1 MARAQNPMPQTAV
14 KSSAMAARTTL
25 TPRVARL
32 ANPEPRSRLH
42 RVLRWSLWL
51 AVPVL
56 AVAVGSVIGLVYA
69 FAKVPLPD
77 KVPAAQAIVVQDRY
91 GHDLTTLTPAQ
102 NRREVPLKQISPAM
116 RAAVIAAEDR
126 NYYEHGAISYRG
138 LLRAAW
144 ANLTRGRVAQG
155 GSTITQQYV
164 KNAYLDRKRTI
175 FRKLREVII
184 ATKLE
189 EKYSKE
195 QILEFYLNTIYFGR
209 GAYGVDAAA
218 RTYFPD
224 LRCNRQHQACKPA
237 WTASNLTPAQ
247 AAFLAGAIRSPEFYS
262 KDRNRQSA
270 VARRNVVLRAMAGQG
285 ALSQQQAA
293 KAMSA
298 PLGTAK
304 ESARPGGGIAS
315 SPAPY
320 FLEKVRQSLVDKLG
334 AERVNLGGF
343 RVVTTLDPRMQK
355 AANQVVKTVLDRKGD
370 PLAALVAIDPKTGAV
385 RAMYG
390 GRDYRVQKYNLATDS
405 MRQAGSTMKP
415 FVLEQWLNDGFSV
428 KSAFK
433 GPAEIVVDGQKISNF
448 DDREYGWVDLLQAT
462 KNSINTVY
470 MQLIEKADPGKVAD
484 LAMRTGVGATLS
496 SLEDRPKLDKLPSLA
511 LGASEVSTLQ
521 LAAAYGTW
529 ANRGLYCAP
538 YVVEEITDL
547 SGRRITIPG
556 VDGRPAQ
563 KHRVQRRPVVSQNV
577 ADTINYALQGVI
589 EEGSGIRADI
599 GRPAAG
605 KTGTT
610 NDFTDARFV
619 GYTPNLVASVWMG
632 HNDPKQKLENVHG
645 VRNVSGSSFPAQIWH
660 DFMTISLKDT
670 PPEAFVPPVFD
681 GKVLNSTTTLPPP
694 PTTITPPTT
703 LLPPPTAPPSTAP
716 PPTTLPPPTTVPVS
730 SLPPSSWPF
739 TNTTVTPRQ
748 SADAARRRSPPP
760 STVGG

>member
-1 MARAQNPMPQTAV
+1 
-14 KSSAMAARTTL
+14 MAARTTM

-32 ANPEPRSRLH
+32 AQPAPRSRL
-42 RVLRWSLWL
+42 RRALRWSLWL
-51 AVPVL
+51 AVPVM
-56 AVAVGSVIGLVYA
+56 AVGVGGVIGLVYA

-77 KVPAAQAIVVQDRY
+77 KVPTAQAIIVQDRY
-91 GHDLTTLTPAQ
+91 GHELTTMTPEQ
-102 NRREVPLKQISPAM
+102 NRREVPLKEISPAM
-116 RAAVIAAEDR
+116 RVAVIAAEDR
-126 NYYEHGAISYRG
+126 HYYQHGAISYRG

-144 ANLTRGRVAQG
+144 ANVTRRRVAQG

-189 EKYSKE
+189 EKYSKD

-218 RTYFPD
+218 RTYFPYFK
-224 LRCNRQHQACKPA
+224 CNNQNMNCKPA
-237 WTASNLTPAQ
+237 WTAKNLTPAQ

-270 VARRNVVLRAMAGQG
+270 LARRNVVLRSMAEQG
-285 ALSQQQAA
+285 SLTQQQAA
-293 KAMSA
+293 KATA
-298 PLGTAK
+298 AQLGTAK
-304 ESARPGGGIAS
+304 EATRRGGGIAS

-320 FLEKVRQSLVDKLG
+320 FLEKVRQNLVDKLG

-343 RVVTTLDPRMQK
+343 RVVTTLDPRMQT
-355 AANQVVKTVLDRKGD
+355 AANKVVRTVLGRKGD
-370 PLAALVAIDPKTGAV
+370 PLVALVALDPQTGAV

-390 GRDYRVQKYNLATDS
+390 GSDYRVQKYNLATDS

-415 FVLEQWLNDGFSV
+415 FVLEQWLNKGFSV

-433 GPAEIVVDGQKISNF
+433 GPAKIVVEGQPVHNF
-448 DDREYGWVDLLQAT
+448 GDQAFGWVDLLQAT
-462 KNSINTVY
+462 RDSINTVY
-470 MQLIEKADPGKVAD
+470 MQLIQKAGPAEVAK
-484 LAMRTGVGATLS
+484 LAMQTGVDATLS
-496 SLEDRPKLDKLPSLA
+496 SSEKRPSLDRLPSLA

-529 ANRGLYCAP
+529 ANRGVYAQP

-547 SGRRITIPG
+547 AGRRITIPG

-563 KHRVQRRPVVSQNV
+563 KHRVKPRRVVSENV
-577 ADTINYALQGVI
+577 ADTINYALRGVI
-589 EEGSGIRADI
+589 KDGSGAKADI
-599 GRPAAG
+599 RRPAAG

-632 HNDPKQKLENVHG
+632 YNDQKQKLENVHG
-645 VRNVSGSSFPAQIWH
+645 VRNVSGGSFPAIMWH
-660 DFMTISLKDT
+660 DFMTIALKGT
-670 PPEAFVPPVFD
+670 PPLDFTPPVFD
-681 GKVLNSTTTLPPP
+681 GEVLNSTTTLNSS
-694 PTTITPPTT
+694 TTAT
-703 LLPPPTAPPSTAP
+703 L
-716 PPTTLPPPTTVPVS
+716 PPTTLPPSTVPPRTNPSKRRSTTTLPVS
-730 SLPPSSWPF
+730 SLPPSSSSPVPD
-739 TNTTVTPRQ
+739 TTTVPNQNANLAGRQ
-748 SADAARRRSPPP
+748 RPPP

>member
-1 MARAQNPMPQTAV
+1 MALLGAVGGDRIWPSAV
-14 KSSAMAARTTL
+14 KSSAMAARTTK

-32 ANPEPRSRLH
+32 AQPTPRPRLR

-56 AVAVGSVIGLVYA
+56 AVVVGSVIGLVYA

-77 KVPAAQAIVVQDRY
+77 KVPTAQAIIIQDRY
-91 GHDLTTLTPAQ
+91 RHELTTITPEQ
-102 NRREVPLKQISPAM
+102 NRREVPLKGISPAM

-126 NYYEHGAISYRG
+126 DYYQHGAISSRG

-144 ANLTRGRVAQG
+144 ANVTRGRVAQG

-164 KNAYLDRKRTI
+164 KNAYLDRKRTV
-175 FRKLREVII
+175 FRKLREAII

-189 EKYSKE
+189 EKYSKD

-218 RTYFPD
+218 RTYFPA
-224 LRCNRQHQACKPA
+224 LKCNKQGQACKPA
-237 WTASNLTPAQ
+237 WTARNLTPAQ

-262 KDRNRQSA
+262 RDRNRQA
-270 VARRNVVLRAMAGQG
+270 ALARRNLVLRTMAEQG
-285 ALSQQQAA
+285 ALTQEQAA
-293 KAMSA
+293 RALA
-298 PLGTAK
+298 VPLGTAK
-304 ESARPGGGIAS
+304 EAARRGGSIAT

-320 FLEKVRQSLVDKLG
+320 FLEKVRQNLVDQLG

-343 RVVTTLDPRMQK
+343 RVTTTLDPRMQT
-355 AANQVVKTVLDRKGD
+355 AADKVVKTVLGRKGD
-370 PLAALVAIDPKTGAV
+370 PLAALVAIDPQTGAV

-390 GRDYRVQKYNLATDS
+390 GSNYRVQQYNLATDS

-428 KSAFK
+428 KAVFK
-433 GPAEIVVDGQKISNF
+433 GPRRIVVDGQPIRNF
-448 DDREYGWVDLLQAT
+448 GNQEFGRVDLLQAT
-462 KNSINTVY
+462 RDSINTVY
-470 MQLIEKADPGKVAD
+470 MQLIEKAGPAKVAE
-484 LAMRTGVGATLS
+484 LAMKTGVGATLS
-496 SLEDRPKLDKLPSLA
+496 SSERRPDLDELPSLA

-529 ANRGLYCAP
+529 ANRGIYAEP

-547 SGRRITIPG
+547 AGKPITIPG

-563 KHRVQRRPVVSQNV
+563 KHRVKAHRVVNENV
-577 ADTINYALQGVI
+577 ADTINFALQGVI
-589 EEGSGIRADI
+589 EDGSGRRADI

-632 HNDPKQKLENVHG
+632 YNDPKQKLENVHG
-645 VRNVSGSSFPAQIWH
+645 VRNVSGGSFPAKMWH
-660 DFMTISLKDT
+660 DFMTISLAGT
-670 PPEAFVPPVFD
+670 PPLAFSAPVFD
-681 GKVLNSTTTLPPP
+681 GEVLSPTTTLPP
-694 PTTITPPTT
+694 TTTTLPPTT
-703 LLPPPTAPPSTAP
+703 LLPSTVP
-716 PPTTLPPPTTVPVS
+716 PPTRRQGPPTTTLPIS
-730 SLPPSSWPF
+730 SLPPSTSPF
-739 TNTTVTPRQ
+739 PDTTIQNQ
-748 SADAARRRSPPP
+748 STDPARRRRPPP